1 MINEIKIMLGER
13 ASNYSDELISLCYK
27 RALAE
32 VQDYTKRE
40 DISEK
45 LEMLADD
52 IAILK
57 LNRIGTEGIS
67 SESYSG
73 VSESFIDGYPT
84 DIQKRLDKLR
94 QIKMF

>member
-32 VQDYTKRE
+32 VEDYTQRE
-40 DISEK
+40 ADEK

-57 LNRIGTEGIS
+57 LNRIGTEGLS

-73 VSESFIDGYPT
+73 VSESFIDGYPA
-84 DIQKRLDKLR
+84 DIQKRLNKLR